1 MHLGFLFGWIVA
13 ALVAYWVY
21 KDAGKRG
28 MNALGWAIG
37 TFVLC
42 PIVFVLYLIMRK
54 PVQS

>member
-1 MHLGFLFGWIVA
+1 MHFGFLFGWVIA

-37 TFVLC
+37 TFVFC
-42 PIVFVLYLIMRK
+42 PIVFVVYLIMRK